1 MKNTYGINPEELKGA
16 MCYGGLD
23 LATGIDLNAFALY
36 FPKFKFI
43 NDRWISPVLWWFW
56 IPKTQVKTETFDYTE
71 WVEKGFIT
79 VTEGVFENVIDHK
92 KIIYDI
98 CELPKMYN
106 IHAIAFDQRLAYH
119 GVVQELGTVFGTSE
133 KEDFIHGLYP
143 FTQSMPNVSL
153 ATKALET
160 EITNEQLEHFGN
172 PVARWMMAN
181 VVLKVDPVGQIMPDK
196 SKSQY
201 KIDGVAA
208 MVNAKAVDLRME
220 ANGYIETIS
229 TAL

>member
-1 MKNTYGINPEELKGA
+1 MNIEEKVKN
-16 MCYGGLD
+16 
-23 LATGIDLNAFALY
+23 LAW
-36 FPKFKFI
+36 I
-43 NDRWISPVLWWFW
+43 NDHTLGKKKPFQWSMDDSNLFIKRTI
-56 IPKTQVKTETFDYTE
+56 KTKDYY
-71 WVEKGFIT
+71 K
-79 VTEGVFENVIDHK
+79 
-92 KIIYDI
+92 
-98 CELPKMYN
+98 
-106 IHAIAFDQRLAYH
+106 
-119 GVVQELGTVFGTSE
+119 
-133 KEDFIHGLYP
+133 
-143 FTQSMPNVSL
+143 
-153 ATKALET
+153 

-220 ANGYIETIS
+220 ANGYIETES